1 MNGGIHVKKIKILVL
16 FSLAFFF
23 ITGCAKENNAGKNK
37 ETSKNEETI
46 IYLVRHGKTWFNT
59 TGQVQGFCDSPLTD
73 VGVEQA
79 KKVGDKLSNVK
90 FVGAYSSDLGRQ
102 RNTAKEIL
110 KKNENMKPQ
119 VTELEGLKEWNFGS
133 FEGKTNTEMYE
144 VAFKDTGFKEEE
156 YFEMQDSLGGVAG
169 VADLIAEKDPLE
181 EAENYDSIL
190 NRVKKATDKIMKE
203 TTKKGGRNVL
213 IVTSGGTIPAL
224 IDTIA
229 PGEYKG
235 EDIENCSITT
245 IKYKDG
251 KYTLGKIGDTSHL
264 EE

>member
-1 MNGGIHVKKIKILVL
+1 MKKIKILVL
-16 FSLAFFF
+16 FSWAFFF
-23 ITGCAKENNAGKNK
+23 ITGCAKENNAGKSK

-110 KKNENMKPQ
+110 KKNENKKPQ

-203 TTKKGGRNVL
+203 TTKK
-213 IVTSGGTIPAL
+213 A
-224 IDTIA
+224 
-229 PGEYKG
+229 GEM
-235 EDIENCSITT
+235 S
-245 IKYKDG
+245 
-251 KYTLGKIGDTSHL
+251 
-264 EE
+264 